1 MRQEVL
7 YAQVRVSYGYG
18 RGATDR
24 ATWGCNCSFI
34 LSVFCVWE
42 REQLVRYKL
51 IICRLSTNVYMLY
64 FIFSSLCFT
73 LLFYISGVVLKRV
86 QIIPE
91 LLVAGN
97 PPSSIT
103 AAIVSLVQNITT
115 YVVIKELP
123 SIFLIYRFRTVLLI
137 TCQLLAAYSLSKS
150 EK

>member
-1 MRQEVL
+1 ML
-7 YAQVRVSYGYG
+7 KCVSHMDMDAGLQTEQFD
-18 RGATDR
+18 AALAHLSDP
-24 ATWGCNCSFI
+24 SF
-34 LSVFCVWE
+34 VFEKVNKGF
-42 REQLVRYKL
+42 RSKVSM
-51 IICRLSTNVYMLY
+51 CRLSKKNCMLH

-73 LLFYISGVVLKRV
+73 LLFYVSGVVLKRV

-103 AAIVSLVQNITT
+103 AAIVSFVQNITT